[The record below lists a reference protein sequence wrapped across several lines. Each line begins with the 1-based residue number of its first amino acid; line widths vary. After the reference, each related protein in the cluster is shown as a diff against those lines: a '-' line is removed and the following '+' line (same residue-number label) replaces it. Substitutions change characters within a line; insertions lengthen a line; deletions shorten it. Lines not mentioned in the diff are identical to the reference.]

1 MGLFLQKKL
10 DAKAMKLEEK
20 ILAAL
25 QYEIKTAGGK
35 TKLAEK
41 LKVPHSVIN
50 RLENGTRKVPHMTI
64 STLEKLFPQVEIIF
78 FPGEKQVSSVID
90 TSESPDSERFSLERD
105 KLILEK
111 DRQIFELEKENW
123 KLKRDLEEARNAEM
137 KKGMRSPFSRQ

>member
-1 MGLFLQKKL
+1 
-10 DAKAMKLEEK
+10 MKLEEK
-20 ILAAL
+20 ILTALRLAIKKADGKSNLAA
-25 QYEIKTAGGK
+25 QRKTAYSI
-35 TKLAEK
+35 
-41 LKVPHSVIN
+41 VN
-50 RLENGTRKVPHMTI
+50 RFENGQCKIKNMTI
-64 STLEKLFPQVEIIF
+64 STLEKLFPQIEIIF

-123 KLKRDLEEARNAEM
+123 KLKRDLEEARDAEM

>member
-1 MGLFLQKKL
+1 
-10 DAKAMKLEEK
+10 MKLEEK

-78 FPGEKQVSSVID
+78 FPGEKTANIID
-90 TSESPDSERFSLERD
+90 TSETPDSERFSLERD

-123 KLKRDLEEARNAEM
+123 RLKRELEEAKNDVTARLF
-137 KKGMRSPFSRQ
+137 KR